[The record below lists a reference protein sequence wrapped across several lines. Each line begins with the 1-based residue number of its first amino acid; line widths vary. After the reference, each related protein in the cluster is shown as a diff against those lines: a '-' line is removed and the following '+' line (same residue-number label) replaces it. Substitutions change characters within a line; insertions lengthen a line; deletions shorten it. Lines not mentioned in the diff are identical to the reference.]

1 MKDKKDKVILSDY
14 FLKREGYTQ
23 VAEMIK
29 KNNFKKIVIVGGSHS
44 GFAAAWTLLHGPVL
58 YNCNNSIWSNK
69 YKTFPD
75 LKLKSN

>member
-29 KNNFKKIVIVGGSHS
+29 KNNF
-44 GFAAAWTLLHGPVL
+44 
-58 YNCNNSIWSNK
+58 
-69 YKTFPD
+69 
-75 LKLKSN
+75 